1 VSRSK
6 RASPTLVGVFVL
18 GALAIALAGLAVF
31 GSGKLFRRTAQ
42 FVMVFGGSVNGLS
55 VGAPVKFRGVQVGSV
70 TQILLSLPGM
80 TLPELRIP
88 VFIEIDQDLVSK
100 LGGMINPAEP
110 TSFAALIDEGL
121 RAQLQLESIVT
132 GVLFV
137 ELDLFP
143 GSQVNLFL
151 PKESGYLEIPTQP
164 TLLQEAS
171 QTGADLIAKLR
182 DVDFDGLVSSIRD
195 AARSVGELA
204 GSPELRQTLVAAR
217 EAMVSARDTLTE
229 IRPRIPQFA
238 SGVDSASTR
247 LQGSL
252 KRFDSTLGSLD
263 TALGSLDT
271 TLGSVNRLVDP
282 SAPLVYQLTTT
293 LTDLGTAAKSVRE
306 LADYLDRN
314 PSAIITG
321 RSPR

>member
-1 VSRSK
+1 MSRSK
-6 RASPTLVGVFVL
+6 RASPTLVGAFVL

-31 GSGKLFRRTAQ
+31 GSGKLFRRTSQ
-42 FVMVFGGSVNGLS
+42 FVAVFGGSVNGLS

-80 TLPELRIP
+80 TLPDLRIP

-110 TSFAALIDEGL
+110 TSFAALIDQGL

-143 GSQVNLFL
+143 DSQAILFL

-182 DVDFDGLVSSIRD
+182 DVDFDGLVTSIRD

-204 GSPELRQTLVAAR
+204 GSPELRQTLTAAR
-217 EAMVSARDTLTE
+217 EAMVSARDTLTA
-229 IRPRIPQFA
+229 IRPRIPQLA
-238 SGVDSASTR
+238 TGLDSASSR

-252 KRFDSTLGSLD
+252 KRFDTTLGSLD
-263 TALGSLDT
+263 TALGSLDA

-282 SAPLVYQLTTT
+282 RAPLVYQLTTT
-293 LTDLGTAAKSVRE
+293 LGDLGAAAKSVRE

-314 PSAIITG
+314 PSAVITG

>member
-18 GALAIALAGLAVF
+18 GALALALAGLAVF

-70 TQILLSLPGM
+70 TKIMLSLPGM

-143 GSQVNLFL
+143 GSPVTLFL

-182 DVDFDGLVSSIRD
+182 DVDFDGLVTSIRD
-195 AARSVGELA
+195 AARSVGDLA

-229 IRPRIPQFA
+229 IRPRIPQLA
-238 SGVDSASTR
+238 SGVDSASNR

-252 KRFDSTLGSLD
+252 KRFDTTLGSLD

-282 SAPLVYQLTTT
+282 RAPLVYQLTTT
-293 LTDLGTAAKSVRE
+293 LGDLGKAAQSIRE

-321 RSPR
+321 RSRR